1 MLKHLILLVSAL
13 CISQAVVAQTITES
27 YVIAVTQNG
36 KSMGTIEFKLLPEIA
51 PKHAAFMVARIA
63 EQYYNGSAF
72 HRVIPG
78 FMIQGGDPN
87 SKDKA
92 RNTWGTGGYPVKV
105 PAEFNSRPHL
115 RGIMSAA
122 RTSDPNSFGG
132 QFFICVAAAPWLD
145 GQYTVFGEV
154 IAGMST
160 VDLIVNAKRDAA
172 DNPIDKIS
180 MTITQKVTSVSE
192 GDEIESVLVYPTP
205 THDEMTISLA
215 APSLVTL
222 ANVSGVTVKQMQLD
236 AGTTTVSVSDLP
248 CGAYVL
254 MTESAQGVTARPILI
269 TAP

>member
-1 MLKHLILLVSAL
+1 MLKHLILLVTAL
-13 CISQAVVAQTITES
+13 CISQAVVAQTVTVS

-63 EQYYNGSAF
+63 ERFYDGSAF

-87 SKDKA
+87 SIDK
-92 RNTWGTGGYPVKV
+92 NKSTWGMGGYPVPV
-105 PAEFNSRPHL
+105 PAEFNSRPHV
-115 RGIMSAA
+115 RGIVSAA
-122 RTSDPNSFGG
+122 RTDQPNTFSG

-145 GQYTVFGEV
+145 GKYTVFGEV

-160 VDLIVNAKRDAA
+160 VDLIVSAPRGNNND
-172 DNPIDKIS
+172 PIDKIS

-205 THDEMTISLA
+205 THDRMTISLE

-222 ANVSGVTVKQMQLD
+222 ANVSGVIVKQMHLD

-254 MTESAQGVTARPILI
+254 MTESTQGATARPILI